1 MEKFDVTIIERL
13 EKTVTI
19 EAENTEDAEAKA
31 LENWI
36 EGKDGYVLDASDFTD
51 VEFDV
56 VPAGFYEV
64 CEQEVN
70 TMWTR

>member
-19 EAENTEDAEAKA
+19 EAEDTEDAEAKA
-31 LENWI
+31 LENWL
-36 EGKDGYVLDASDFTD
+36 EGKDGYILYSSDFTD
-51 VEFDV
+51 VEFDI

-64 CEQEVN
+64 CE
-70 TMWTR
+70 

>member
-19 EAENTEDAEAKA
+19 EAENSEDAEAKV
-31 LENWI
+31 LENWL
-36 EGKDGYVLDASDFTD
+36 ELKDGYVLDSSDFLD

-56 VPAGFYEV
+56 LPAGFYEV
-64 CEQEVN
+64 CE
-70 TMWTR
+70 

>member
-13 EKTVTI
+13 EKTVTV
-19 EAENTEDAEAKA
+19 EAENLEDAEAKA
-31 LENWI
+31 LENWLEI
-36 EGKDGYVLDASDFTD
+36 KDGYVLDSSDFSD

-64 CEQEVN
+64 CE
-70 TMWTR
+70 

>member
-13 EKTVTI
+13 ERTVTI
-19 EAENTEDAEAKA
+19 EAENLEDAEAKA
-31 LENWI
+31 LENWL
-36 EGKDGYVLDASDFTD
+36 EVKDGYVLDSADFSD

-64 CEQEVN
+64 CE
-70 TMWTR
+70 